1 MKRTTITLTDELATA
16 LERETRRSGM
26 SVSELTRRALAS
38 HLGLDAPRQIPFAA
52 LGNSGPN
59 HTARDLE
66 ELIAD
71 EWSRDRDR

>member
-16 LERETRRSGM
+16 LERETRRSGT
-26 SVSELTRRALAS
+26 SASEVARRALAS
-38 HLGLDAPRQIPFAA
+38 HLGLDAPRPIPFAA
-52 LGNSGPN
+52 LGKSGHR

-66 ELIAD
+66 QLIAD